1 MYIMKIEKILQN
13 KYLLYV
19 LVFLATTQVIGHLMV
34 KDDRSVALF
43 LVFSLFASLFTK
55 NMIVVLGS
63 GILGTNLYNVIM
75 ASRRSQESMAGRRS
89 VGIEGVEGVE
99 GVDGED
105 EESKK
110 DDDVIITVGSNAQTA
125 FNFETE
131 PVEDI
136 VDDDAD
142 DFEEGLD
149 MIELEEGLEEL
160 EKEKTDDSGED
171 VNNALKNL
179 EESLNKIGME
189 QIVKKSKN
197 NVKKLENFTNRITDK
212 YTNILGAYDFKEA
225 YGSTGGARRKRK

>member
-89 VGIEGVEGVE
+89 VEELKVEIDNTDGKGGEISLEMPSIEE
-99 GVDGED
+99 
-105 EESKK
+105 
-110 DDDVIITVGSNAQTA
+110 TA
-125 FNFETE
+125 TS
-131 PVEDI
+131 EDI

-142 DFEEGLD
+142 DDADDFEEDLD
-149 MIELEEGLEEL
+149 MIELEEGFEEL

>member
-89 VGIEGVEGVE
+89 VEELKVEIQD
-99 GVDGED
+99 DGEGGEISLEIPPT
-105 EESKK
+105 EE
-110 DDDVIITVGSNAQTA
+110 TTA
-125 FNFETE
+125 TSEN
-131 PVEDI
+131 I
-136 VDDDAD
+136 VDDDADDADDAAD

-149 MIELEEGLEEL
+149 MIELEEGFEEL

-189 QIVKKSKN
+189 QIVQKSKN

>member
-1 MYIMKIEKILQN
+1 MKIEKILQN

-89 VGIEGVEGVE
+89 VEELKVEIQD
-99 GVDGED
+99 DGEGGEISLEIPPK
-105 EESKK
+105 EE
-110 DDDVIITVGSNAQTA
+110 TTA
-125 FNFETE
+125 TS
-131 PVEDI
+131 EDI

-142 DFEEGLD
+142 DAADDFEEDLD
-149 MIELEEGLEEL
+149 MVELEEGFEEL

-171 VNNALKNL
+171 VNSALKNL
-179 EESLNKIGME
+179 EESLSKIGME

>member
-89 VGIEGVEGVE
+89 VEGITVSIDDP
-99 GVDGED
+99 DGEGGEISLEIPPAED
-105 EESKK
+105 NV
-110 DDDVIITVGSNAQTA
+110 D
-125 FNFETE
+125 
-131 PVEDI
+131 DI

-142 DFEEGLD
+142 DAADDFEEDLD
-149 MIELEEGLEEL
+149 MVELEEGFEEL

>member
-89 VGIEGVEGVE
+89 VEGITVSIGD
-99 GVDGED
+99 DGEGGEISLEIPPT
-105 EESKK
+105 EE
-110 DDDVIITVGSNAQTA
+110 TTA
-125 FNFETE
+125 TS
-131 PVEDI
+131 EDI

-142 DFEEGLD
+142 DAADDFEEDLD
-149 MIELEEGLEEL
+149 MVELEEGFEEL

-189 QIVKKSKN
+189 QIVQKSKN

>member
-1 MYIMKIEKILQN
+1 MYIMKIEKVLQN

-89 VGIEGVEGVE
+89 VEGITVSIDD
-99 GVDGED
+99 DGEGGEISLEIPPT
-105 EESKK
+105 EE
-110 DDDVIITVGSNAQTA
+110 TTA
-125 FNFETE
+125 TTEETTATS
-131 PVEDI
+131 EDI

-142 DFEEGLD
+142 DFEEDLD
-149 MIELEEGLEEL
+149 MVELEQGFEEL

>member
-89 VGIEGVEGVE
+89 VEELKVEIQD
-99 GVDGED
+99 DGEGGEISLEMPPT
-105 EESKK
+105 EE
-110 DDDVIITVGSNAQTA
+110 TTA
-125 FNFETE
+125 TSEN
-131 PVEDI
+131 I

-142 DFEEGLD
+142 DAGEDFEEDLD
-149 MIELEEGLEEL
+149 MVELEEGFEEL
-160 EKEKTDDSGED
+160 AKEKTDDSGED
-171 VNNALKNL
+171 VNSALKNL
-179 EESLNKIGME
+179 EESLSKIGME

>member
-89 VGIEGVEGVE
+89 VEGITVSIGD
-99 GVDGED
+99 DGEGGEISLEIPPT
-105 EESKK
+105 EE
-110 DDDVIITVGSNAQTA
+110 TTA
-125 FNFETE
+125 TTEETTATS
-131 PVEDI
+131 EDI

-142 DFEEGLD
+142 DAADDFEEDLD
-149 MIELEEGLEEL
+149 MVELEEGFEEL

-189 QIVKKSKN
+189 QIVQKSKN

>member
-1 MYIMKIEKILQN
+1 MYIMKIEKVLQN

-89 VGIEGVEGVE
+89 VEGITVSIDD
-99 GVDGED
+99 DGEGGEISLEIPPT
-105 EESKK
+105 EE
-110 DDDVIITVGSNAQTA
+110 TTA
-125 FNFETE
+125 TS
-131 PVEDI
+131 EDI

-149 MIELEEGLEEL
+149 MIELEEELEEL

>member
-1 MYIMKIEKILQN
+1 MGIMKIEKILQN

-89 VGIEGVEGVE
+89 VEGITVSIGD
-99 GVDGED
+99 DGEGGEISLEIPPT
-105 EESKK
+105 EE
-110 DDDVIITVGSNAQTA
+110 TTA
-125 FNFETE
+125 TTEETTATS
-131 PVEDI
+131 EDI

-142 DFEEGLD
+142 DAADDFEEDLD
-149 MIELEEGLEEL
+149 MVELEEGFEEL

-171 VNNALKNL
+171 VNNALK
-179 EESLNKIGME
+179 K
-189 QIVKKSKN
+189 
-197 NVKKLENFTNRITDK
+197 F
-212 YTNILGAYDFKEA
+212 
-225 YGSTGGARRKRK
+225 RRKFK